1 MQYVPT
7 LKIKNKN
14 NMTTNK
20 ISLLLLCSVF
30 FCIAANAQLKFVES
44 AEFPLFGKISDETE
58 TRYERLPAS
67 LRGVSRDPVW
77 DLGKNT
83 AGLFIRFASNS
94 STIGL
99 QWTVLNNFRMN
110 HMTDTGIRGFDLYTY
125 EDGKW
130 WFVNSAR
137 PRSSFDNE
145 AIIIRNMTNEM
156 REFKLYFP
164 LYDGVTALRIGVDSA
179 AIITPPQEN
188 RHFTQRL
195 PIIYYG
201 TSLTQGGCASRPGMA
216 HTNILS
222 RWLNTEIIN
231 LGFSG
236 NGQLDFEI
244 AEIIAQREASL
255 IVIDCIPNC
264 TRQQVLDR
272 LEKFIEIVRAGHPDV
287 TILLVEQFIFTHARF
302 DRSSYQALREK
313 NEAVHEVFNR
323 IVERGDRN
331 IYLIPASE
339 IKGLDGEATVD
350 GVHFTDLGFMRFA
363 EFLYPI
369 IRKHLN

>member
-1 MQYVPT
+1 
-7 LKIKNKN
+7 
-14 NMTTNK
+14 MTTNRLFTF
-20 ISLLLLCSVF
+20 ILCSVF
-30 FCIAANAQLKFVES
+30 FCTAGSAQLKFVES

-58 TRYERLPAS
+58 TRYERLPAH
-67 LRGVSRDPVW
+67 LRGVSREPVW
-77 DLGKNT
+77 NLGKNT

-99 QWTVLNNFRMN
+99 NWTVLNNFRMN
-110 HMTDTGIRGFDLYTY
+110 HMTDTGIRGFDLYAF
-125 EDGKW
+125 EDGRW

-137 PRSSFDNE
+137 PRSGFENE
-145 AIIIRNMTNEM
+145 AVIIRNMTNEM

-164 LYDGVTALRIGVDSA
+164 LYDGITALQIGIDSA

-188 RHFTQRL
+188 HHFTSRL

-201 TSLTQGGCASRPGMA
+201 TSLTQGGCASRPGMV
-216 HTNILS
+216 HTSILS
-222 RWLNTEIIN
+222 RWLDTEIIN

-244 AEIIAQREASL
+244 AEIIAEREASL

-272 LEKFIEIVRAGHPDV
+272 LEKFIDIIRARQPDV

-302 DRSSYQALREK
+302 DRNSYRALREK
-313 NEAVHEVFNR
+313 NEAVHKVFNR

-331 IYLIPASE
+331 IFLIPADQ

-369 IRKHLN
+369 IRQHLE